1 MLSRPKQS
9 AQVTVGILSILA
21 VAALAVLLGW
31 LAVQFTAELTR
42 AFEVIADIVG
52 WILLPLARLAE
63 RFSAQSH
70 QFSEQLAVRVV

>member
-1 MLSRPKQS
+1 VLSRPKQS
-9 AQVTVGILSILA
+9 TQVTVGILSILA

-52 WILLPLARLAE
+52 WILLPL
-63 RFSAQSH
+63 
-70 QFSEQLAVRVV
+70 RV

>member
-52 WILLPLARLAE
+52 WILLPL
-63 RFSAQSH
+63 
-70 QFSEQLAVRVV
+70 RV

>member
-1 MLSRPKQS
+1 VLSRPNQS

-52 WILLPLARLAE
+52 WILLPL
-63 RFSAQSH
+63 
-70 QFSEQLAVRVV
+70 RV